1 MGAAH
6 ADEFTVSQDTMRTG
20 WDPNEPGLTPAQVS
34 SSQFGLQFSTAV
46 NGQVYAQPLVVGGT
60 VVTATENAEVYGID
74 AATGAVHW
82 SKSLGTPWPAS
93 AIGCGDL
100 VPNFGV
106 TSTPVY
112 DPATNAVYVSDK
124 VDSPDSAHPAY
135 FLHALNPATGA
146 ERSGWPVRI
155 QGAPGNDPTRPFDAF
170 HENQRAGL
178 LLLGGK
184 IYIGYGSHCDINP
197 YRGFVVSVDTGT
209 RGVKLWTT
217 ENSASNGMSGVWG
230 AGGGLVSDGPG
241 RIFLS
246 TGNGVTPPAHTGTN
260 PPGQL
265 SESVVR
271 LGLNSDGSMHA
282 QDFFSPAN
290 APTLD
295 QNDTDLGSGGPLALP
310 ATPFGASTAH
320 PHLLVEVGKD
330 GRVFL
335 LDRDNLGGRKQGSG
349 GGDAVLGITGP
360 FQGVWGHPA
369 AYGGGG
375 GYVYEIGSNGPLRAL
390 AFGLNA
396 QGNPELRSAG
406 ASAATFG
413 YTSGSPVITSDG
425 TKTGS
430 ATVWAEYAGGPTGAN
445 AELRAYDAIPSGGSM
460 RLLFSAPIGHASKF
474 AVPATSG
481 GRVYVGTRDG
491 RLMAFGFPAGAA
503 LQGPATD
510 FGQVPVGSTKT
521 LSLTVK
527 ASRPVK
533 ITAVTTTAGGP
544 FTATPGTLPKSVAG
558 GGTFTVPIA
567 FSPTAAGPTSGQVT
581 FTTDFGTF
589 SFGLTGYGTHPGF
602 TAFPPALDFGQVP
615 TGSSQ
620 TLGVSFTNTG
630 TSPETVTA
638 VSAPGSPFSAPD
650 LAAANGTT
658 VQPQQSVSINVTYAP
673 TVASSA
679 DTGSLSVTG
688 PDGTATVSLTGSA
701 VTGAPHLSITPTT
714 TAFGSVAVGTSR
726 TLTFDIAN
734 TGNIPL
740 TVTKAAPPAAPFQ
753 VSNPI
758 SEGQVL
764 APGEVVH
771 QGVTFSPTATGSFS
785 GVYQITGNDGQGPQ
799 NETVTGTGTAPGS
812 GITVPDPTAGGWQL
826 NGTAQIS
833 GTDLDLT
840 QAQNNQAGSAVFP
853 VPVLTDG
860 LKASFTSVIGGGS
873 GADGLALAFLD
884 PAKVTPK
891 SLGQSGYGLGF
902 APLPGVAVALDTYRT
917 ATNPSNNFVGITTGL
932 STTAKGL
939 TWAATSTAVP
949 ALRSG
954 PHAVTVAVTGHT
966 VVVTVD
972 GKQALSTSVAS
983 LPPTAYLA
991 FTGGTGGLNDIHTVR
1006 GATITARS
1014 YAVPPPGPNGWVTNG
1029 SATMSGTTL
1038 VLTPAK
1044 AGQTGSAFQSTA
1056 VPSGAL
1062 SASFTATI
1070 GGGSGADGMTF
1081 AMLDSSKSTAKALGT
1096 GGAGLGW
1103 LGLPGVAV
1111 ALDTHKNANN
1121 PSGNFVAVTV
1131 SASNG
1136 NLVWSSTS
1144 SAIPNLRGGPV
1155 AVTVTVSGGKVL
1167 VSVAGKQVISA
1178 SVPVPP
1184 NVLVGFTAG
1193 TGSLTD
1199 SHAVSGVTIGY

>member
-1 MGAAH
+1 MAH
-6 ADEFTVSQDTMRTG
+6 ADEYTVSQDALRTG

-46 NGQVYAQPLVVGGT
+46 NGQVYAQPLVVGPT
-60 VVTATENAEVYGID
+60 VITATENAEIYGIN
-74 AATGAVHW
+74 ASTGAINW

-112 DPATNAVYVSDK
+112 DPATKAVYVTDK
-124 VDSPDSAHPAY
+124 VDSPDSAHPAW

-155 QGAPGNDPTRPFDAF
+155 QGAPTNDPAHPFDAF
-170 HENQRAGL
+170 HELQRPGL
-178 LLLGGK
+178 LLMGGK
-184 IYIGYGSHCDINP
+184 IYAGFGSHCDINP
-197 YRGFVVSVDTGT
+197 YRGFVVSVDTSSRT
-209 RGVKLWTT
+209 EKLWTD
-217 ENSASNGMSGVWG
+217 ENAASNGMSGIWG
-230 AGGGLVSDGPG
+230 AGGGLVSDGAG
-241 RIFLS
+241 RIFFS

-282 QDFFSPAN
+282 QDFFSPAD

-335 LDRDNLGGRKQGSG
+335 LDRDNLGGRKQGPG

-369 AYGGGG
+369 AYGGNG

-396 QGNPELRSAG
+396 QGNPELRAAG
-406 ASAATFG
+406 ASAETFG
-413 YTSGSPVITSDG
+413 YTSGSPVITSNG
-425 TKTGS
+425 TTNGS
-430 ATVWAEYAGGPTGAN
+430 ATLWAEYASGSTGSN
-445 AELRAYDAIPSGGSM
+445 AQLRAYNAIPSGGKM
-460 RLLFSAPIGHASKF
+460 QLLFSAPIGHASKF

-503 LQGPATD
+503 LQGPSTD
-510 FGQVPVGSTKT
+510 FGQVPVGSTRT

-527 ASRPVK
+527 ASRPV
-533 ITAVTTTAGGP
+533 TVSAVATTAGGP
-544 FTATPGTLPKSVAG
+544 FTVTPGTLPKSVAG

-567 FSPTAAGPTSGQVT
+567 FAPTTAGPASGQVT

-602 TAFPPALDFGQVP
+602 TAFPDTLDFGQVP
-615 TGSSQ
+615 TGSNQ

-630 TSPETVTA
+630 TSPEQITA
-638 VSAPGSPFSAPD
+638 VTPPGSPFSAPD

-679 DTGSLSVTG
+679 DSGSLSVTG
-688 PDGTATVSLTGSA
+688 PDGTAAVSLTGSA

-714 TAFGSVAVGTSR
+714 TAFGSLAVGTSK

-740 TVTKAAPPAAPFQ
+740 TITKAAPPAAPFQ

-771 QGVTFSPTATGSFS
+771 QGVTFSPTATGAFT

-799 NETVTGTGTAPGS
+799 NETVTGTGTAPS
-812 GITVPDPTAGGWQL
+812 GTITVPDPTAGGWQL

-840 QAQNNQAGSAVFP
+840 QAQNNQAGDAVFP

-860 LKASFTSVIGGGS
+860 LKASFTAVIGGGT
-873 GADGLALAFLD
+873 GADGLTFALLD
-884 PAKVTPK
+884 PAKATPK
-891 SLGQSGYGLGF
+891 SLGGPGFKLGL
-902 APLPGVAVALDTYRT
+902 APLAGVGVALDTYKYG
-917 ATNPSNNFVGITTGL
+917 TNPNNNFVGITTG
-932 STTAKGL
+932 STTTSQ

-954 PHAVTVAVTGHT
+954 PHAITVAVTGRT
-966 VVVTVD
+966 LVVTVD
-972 GKQALSTSVAS
+972 GKQVLSTSVAS

-1006 GATITARS
+1006 GTTLTARA
-1014 YAVPPPGPNGWVTNG
+1014 YAVPPPGPNGWVRNG
-1029 SATMSGTTL
+1029 SATMNGTTL
-1038 VLTPAK
+1038 QLTTAK
-1044 AGQTGSAFQSTA
+1044 TGQAGSAFQSTA

-1062 SASFTATI
+1062 SASFNATI
-1070 GGGSGADGMTF
+1070 GGGTGGDGMTF
-1081 AMLDSSKSTAKALGT
+1081 AMLDASKSGPAALGT
-1096 GGAGLGW
+1096 SGAGLGW

-1111 ALDTHKNANN
+1111 ALDTHQNANN

-1131 SASNG
+1131 TANSG
-1136 NLVWSSTS
+1136 HLVWSSTS
-1144 SAIPNLRGGPV
+1144 SAIPNLRSGTV
-1155 AVTVTVSGGKVL
+1155 AVTVTVSGGNVL
-1167 VSVAGKQVISA
+1167 VYVAGKQVLSV

-1184 NVLVGFTAG
+1184 NVLVGFTGA

-1199 SHAVSGVTIGY
+1199 NHAVSGVTIRY